1 LEYDSTFA
9 QAHSGLAWVYWNKNY
24 WREYFSE
31 NFMDSVLILADIALS
46 FNDQLSE
53 AHTLR
58 GGYYAMTGK
67 SEQAEKEYDK
77 AIKYNPNDWMAYYY
91 KGRLYVYDDFVE
103 MIDNLQKAASLHRGS
118 QLPDILQNIGWAYI
132 FTGFFEQAKYYAQE
146 VLKLTGDSAKYY
158 FLISD
163 IEFYRENYLG
173 TLDYAEKMLAIDS
186 ISSDGYFNMA
196 WSYMLLGQYEEMLEY
211 FKIYLKRREVQGEL
225 VLVNMHRIGFAYWVN
240 GYKKEAAYYF
250 EKQIEYSNDQIQL
263 RRWGSEQLLA
273 YYDLAA
279 VYAFLGE
286 KDKAYEN
293 LRIFNQKQIMPYW
306 IVWFMNKADPLF
318 DSIRDEP
325 EFQQI
330 ARDVEAKY
338 QEEHERVKRWPEE
351 VG

>member
-1 LEYDSTFA
+1 
-9 QAHSGLAWVYWNKNY
+9 
-24 WREYFSE
+24 
-31 NFMDSVLILADIALS
+31 
-46 FNDQLSE
+46 
-53 AHTLR
+53 
-58 GGYYAMTGK
+58 
-67 SEQAEKEYDK
+67 
-77 AIKYNPNDWMAYYY
+77 
-91 KGRLYVYDDFVE
+91 
-103 MIDNLQKAASLHRGS
+103 
-118 QLPDILQNIGWAYI
+118 
-132 FTGFFEQAKYYAQE
+132 
-146 VLKLTGDSAKYY
+146 
-158 FLISD
+158 
-163 IEFYRENYLG
+163 
-173 TLDYAEKMLAIDS
+173 
-186 ISSDGYFNMA
+186 
-196 WSYMLLGQYEEMLEY
+196 MLLGQYEEMLEY